1 MDFLKSFIFPLKMRR
16 FRSMSVFI
24 AISIFLVATYLTIIP
39 VRVKYSN
46 KDYIISKNYYLTKN
60 FYDATTDF
68 DYDLIKAN
76 NFVLDTKELVLSGDI
91 DEVKVYKIDSII
103 DNKNYTFNIIYDLDK
118 DNLDQAEDLYMIY
131 DLEKKEAS
139 CVVLFSSK
147 FYELQNVKL
156 DNEEK
161 LVANTIQG
169 STYKGLDIDFN
180 NCNNANEFLDMMASG
195 IAKLY
200 GDMYIAMFTL
210 TSILMVLVLPLLL
223 VFVMWLVLRKN
234 GSLKL
239 FKEYYN
245 VASIASVVPVLIAFG
260 VAWFWPQV
268 VNFYT
273 TAFVM
278 FYLFVIYRINA
289 YPIDYEEVKE
299 KK

>member
-16 FRSMSVFI
+16 FRSISVFI

-91 DEVKVYKIDSII
+91 NEVKVYKIDSII